1 MYCFPKQKK
10 RMPYKLQKE
19 YLRRFQVTGHQF
31 SGIPGKIT
39 VSIGLASVPEASID
53 TADKLIHTSD
63 LALYQ
68 AKAKGR
74 NRIEVA

>member
-1 MYCFPKQKK
+1 
-10 RMPYKLQKE
+10 
-19 YLRRFQVTGHQF
+19 
-31 SGIPGKIT
+31 
-39 VSIGLASVPEASID
+39 VPEASID